1 MTMDIIAD
9 FHCQGPKPSVKGGLE
24 LAVNTQSVV
33 VREGVCVVLIH
44 YLAFGYRLL
53 HGLFVVTSRW

>member
-1 MTMDIIAD
+1 MDIIVD

-33 VREGVCVVLIH
+33 VGEGVCVVLIH
-44 YLAFGYRLL
+44 YLDVSYCLS
-53 HGLFVVTSRW
+53 HGFFVVIASRW